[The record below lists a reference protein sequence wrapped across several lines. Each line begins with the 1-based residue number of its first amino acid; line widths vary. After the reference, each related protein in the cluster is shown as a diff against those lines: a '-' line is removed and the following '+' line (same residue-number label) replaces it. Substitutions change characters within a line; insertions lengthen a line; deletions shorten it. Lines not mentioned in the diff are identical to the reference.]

1 MLLNVCIQRAPN
13 YAMQIHVPLRP
24 KATFSQFN
32 YLKSTLKRVA
42 INFKL
47 PNKAVLKTLQSSI
60 KHRYNIFNQHLAQ
73 WYITKTAVLQHW
85 PLIALSL
92 SKKEQSKLQFLVNKS
107 IFVTL
112 RFHRWPRQSWTLP
125 TFAVVFGNYHQFHHT
140 NPLLSVLT
148 QNITFDG

>member
-47 PNKAVLKTLQSSI
+47 PNKAVLKTTADPDKVEHYLPLQ
-60 KHRYNIFNQHLAQ
+60 
-73 WYITKTAVLQHW
+73 
-85 PLIALSL
+85 
-92 SKKEQSKLQFLVNKS
+92 
-107 IFVTL
+107 
-112 RFHRWPRQSWTLP
+112 
-125 TFAVVFGNYHQFHHT
+125 
-140 NPLLSVLT
+140 
-148 QNITFDG
+148 